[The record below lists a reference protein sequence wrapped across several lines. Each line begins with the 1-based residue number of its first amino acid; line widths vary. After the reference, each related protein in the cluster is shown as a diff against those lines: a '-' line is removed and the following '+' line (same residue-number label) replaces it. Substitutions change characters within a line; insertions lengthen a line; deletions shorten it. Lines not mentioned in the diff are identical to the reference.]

1 LNRGFKI
8 TRRRTVAGGALL
20 VALIGFAVL
29 GAAGA
34 PAKKPKAK
42 VKNPGHLVTATQT
55 YHLDKVD
62 DRQRM
67 TVSCPGGKEP
77 FGGGFLTSPTPEL
90 GQGVYPNSYE
100 RLGQQGG
107 YHITANLINPVK
119 TEVVPKD
126 VTLQVV
132 CGKKIGPL
140 GSPHSFANLGPGD
153 GPKTVTAK
161 CPKKQ
166 SLIGGGY
173 QQTNGV
179 TDGGVIATESHR
191 VSTRSWQV
199 VAYDPG
205 GFAGT
210 AVSIGYCVR
219 SKKSLVTEL
228 SGSVTIPQRG
238 TDTATTPPCPAGRQL
253 VFSGFSAPSNG
264 SIRFLGVGFN
274 PDGST
279 SATGFNAGAP
289 ATLTAYSYCLRV

>member
-1 LNRGFKI
+1 MSIGRKA
-8 TRRRTVAGGALL
+8 VAGVLL
-20 VALIGFAVL
+20 VATALIAAL
-29 GAAGA
+29 GPALA

-67 TVSCPGGKEP
+67 TVSCPGNKEP

-119 TEVVPKD
+119 APVVPKD

-140 GSPHSFANLGPGD
+140 SSPHSFANLGPGD
-153 GPKTVTAK
+153 GPRTVIAK

-191 VSTRSWQV
+191 ISARSWQV
-199 VAYDPG
+199 VAHDPG

-228 SGSVTIPQRG
+228 SGSVAIPQRG
-238 TDTATTPPCPAGRQL
+238 TATATTPPCPAGRQL
-253 VFSGFSAPSNG
+253 VFSGFSAPPDG
-264 SIRFLGVGFN
+264 SIRFLGEGFN
-274 PDGST
+274 PGGST

>member
-1 LNRGFKI
+1 V
-8 TRRRTVAGGALL
+8 RRDRVVVAGALL
-20 VALIGFAVL
+20 LAAAVL
-29 GAAGA
+29 AALVATGAT
-34 PAKKPKAK
+34 AKKPKAK
-42 VKNPGHLVTATQT
+42 VKNPGNLVTATQT

-67 TVSCPGGKEP
+67 TVSCPGSKEP
-77 FGGGFLTSPTPEL
+77 YGGGFLTSPAAAD

-107 YHITANLINPVK
+107 YHITANLVNLFK
-119 TEVVPKD
+119 TQVVPRD
-126 VTLQVV
+126 LTLQVR

-140 GSPHSFANLGPGD
+140 SSPHAFEDLGPGE
-153 GPKTVTAK
+153 GPKTIIAK

-191 VSTRSWQV
+191 TSNRTWQV

-210 AVSIGYCVR
+210 AVSIGYCVK

-228 SGSVTIPQRG
+228 SASVTIPQRG

-253 VFSGFSAPSNG
+253 VFSGFSAPPDG
-264 SIRFLGVGFN
+264 SIRFLGEGFN
-274 PDGST
+274 PNGST
-279 SATGFNAGAP
+279 SATGVNSGAP

>member
-1 LNRGFKI
+1 MRRGLAYF
-8 TRRRTVAGGALL
+8 TAALL
-20 VALIGFAVL
+20 VAAVAVAVL
-29 GAAGA
+29 VPALA

-42 VKNPGHLVTATQT
+42 VRNPGKLVTATQT

-62 DRQRM
+62 DYQRM
-67 TVSCPGGKEP
+67 TVGCPGGKEP
-77 FGGGFLTSPTPEL
+77 YGGGFLTNPPPNL

-107 YHITANLINPVK
+107 YHVTATLINPVK
-119 TEVVPKD
+119 TQVVPRD

-132 CGKKIGPL
+132 CGKKIGPIDD
-140 GSPHSFANLGPGD
+140 PHTIAQFGPGD
-153 GPKTVTAK
+153 GPKTLVAK

-264 SIRFLGVGFN
+264 SIRFLGEGFN